1 MPKADYVGASG
12 LAPTAEQHCPPLSL
26 RSPSPPV
33 NKLRCHG
40 AIPLSLLRYSPPT
53 PTEFRTQHSNDHE
66 ISFWVSINFHSNRM
80 FCVAEVL

>member
-1 MPKADYVGASG
+1 MLTMWERAGSLQQRNNIA
-12 LAPTAEQHCPPLSL
+12 LPLSL
-26 RSPSPPV
+26 GSLSPPV

-40 AIPLSLLRYSPPT
+40 AIPLSLLRYSLPT

-66 ISFWVSINFHSNRM
+66 ISFWVSINFHLNRM